1 MVKGYTKFKNSSVK
15 ITDPL
20 FGAYS
25 SMVAEKI
32 VPYQWDVLNDHTR
45 GAFPTNCIENFRIAA
60 GEVSGQHQGV
70 VSADTHLYKW
80 LETVA
85 YCIENTGDSE
95 LMRKAD
101 EVIDLLARA
110 QQEDGYLNT
119 YFTVA
124 EPGKRWTNLVEG
136 HELYNAGHFIE
147 AAVAYYNATA
157 KEKVL
162 QIAIRF
168 ADLICRTFGP
178 LGGQINGYPGHQEIE
193 LALIKLYHTTGTR
206 KYLECARYFIDERG
220 KEPNYFKEEI
230 RNRGG
235 AQFFPEFDPYDLRY
249 SQAHMAPAEQTTAD
263 GHAVRAMYMFAAM
276 ADLALDCEDEKLKN
290 TCSALWKN
298 VTEKRMYI
306 TGSIG
311 SSGWLER
318 FTADYDLPN
327 SSNYSEACA
336 SVGLMMFG
344 QRMASLTGDASY
356 YEAVE
361 SALSNTILAAIGMEG
376 DRYFY
381 VNPLEVVPEFC
392 LPDTDMRHV
401 SPTRQ
406 GWFTTACCPPNIAR
420 TLSSLGQ
427 YIYARDDKAVYI
439 HQFISSILE
448 EDGFSVSMESEIA
461 QTGLVKIHSSGIKT
475 LKVRI
480 PQYAGAVHIS
490 ANGSEI
496 PLKEDRHYAVLEN
509 ISGDI
514 TIDFCVKPRFIAAN
528 RYVRADVGKLA
539 LANGPFVY
547 CLEETDNGD
556 NLASIFVRP
565 EAQLKMLT
573 PMEGLPGKLPVIE
586 YDGERLIRSIAEDGL
601 YGKPNYKTEPI
612 KLRAIPYGLWC
623 NRKQGEM
630 LVWQKLRF

>member
-1 MVKGYTKFKNSSVK
+1 MAKGYTKFKNGSVK

-25 SMVAEKI
+25 AMVAEKI
-32 VPYQWDVLNDHTR
+32 VPYQWGVLVNTQ
-45 GAFPTNCIENFRIAA
+45 CIKNFRIAA
-60 GEVSGQHQGV
+60 GDVPGQYQGV

-85 YCIENTGDSE
+85 YCIENTGDSR
-95 LMRKAD
+95 LIGRAD
-101 EVIDLLARA
+101 EVIDLIARA

-162 QIAIRF
+162 QTAVRL

-178 LGGQINGYPGHQEIE
+178 LSGQIHGYPGHQEIE
-193 LALIKLYHTTGTR
+193 LALVKLWHTTGTR
-206 KYLECARYFIDERG
+206 KYLDCARYFIDERG
-220 KEPNYFKEEI
+220 KASNYFTQEI
-230 RNRGG
+230 EKRGG
-235 AQFFPEFDPYDLRY
+235 AEFFPEFYPYDLRY
-249 SQAHMAPAEQTTAD
+249 SQAHMPPVQQKTAE
-263 GHAVRAMYMFAAM
+263 GHAVRAMYMYAAM
-276 ADLALDCEDEKLKN
+276 ADLALDYGDEELQN
-290 TCSALWKN
+290 ACALLWKN
-298 VTEKRMYI
+298 VAEKRMYI

-327 SSNYSEACA
+327 SSNYSESCA

-361 SALSNTILAAIGMEG
+361 AALCNTVLAGIGKEG

-392 LPDTDMRHV
+392 LPDTDLRHV

-420 TLSSLGQ
+420 TLASLGQ
-427 YIYARDDKAVYI
+427 YIFAYDGDSVYI
-439 HQFISSILE
+439 HQFISSTLE
-448 EDGFSVSMESEIA
+448 EGGVSLSIDSNIA
-461 QTGLVKIHSSGIKT
+461 QSGCVRIHSGGVHT

-480 PQYAGAVHIS
+480 PQYAGGVHIT

-496 PLKEDRHYAVLEN
+496 PLKEERHYAVLEN

-514 TIDFCVKPRFIAAN
+514 LIDFCVKPRFVAAN
-528 RYVRADVGKLA
+528 RFVRADVGKVA
-539 LANGPFVY
+539 LVNGPFVY
-547 CLEETDNGD
+547 CLEQTDNGD
-556 NLASIFVRP
+556 NLSSVFVRLNAEFKLQP
-565 EAQLKMLT
+565 
-573 PMEGLPGKLPVIE
+573 PMAGLPGELPVIAYE
-586 YDGERLIRSIAEDGL
+586 GRRLVRTVAGNGL
-601 YGKPNYKTEPI
+601 YGTPEYQTEPVT
-612 KLRAIPYGLWC
+612 LRAVPYGLWC
-623 NRKQGEM
+623 NRDPGEM